1 MNGLTYFCKPRRRGG
16 KIVLVVALATALL
29 VIAAVATGC
38 GSAKAKGVRG
48 TDISYVKVMPS
59 GDALT
64 SGLTKMIKVPTN
76 HDNLAFVVGVENGG
90 DYLEQNIKVTLVIY
104 QHPTPIRRVLTIG
117 QINSKT
123 TKEVIFKGPFNLTEF
138 INKIPIKVDVAPVS
152 GETNLVNNH
161 YTYRVRFIPS

>member
-104 QHPTPIRRVLTIG
+104 QHPNADPPGSDDRADQQQDHEGSHFQGSVQPHRVYKQDPDQG
-117 QINSKT
+117 
-123 TKEVIFKGPFNLTEF
+123 
-138 INKIPIKVDVAPVS
+138 
-152 GETNLVNNH
+152 
-161 YTYRVRFIPS
+161 